1 MHPFGVM
8 FSPEATM
15 SVDNKVHL
23 DCRNSGGKVCVSDLR
38 FMVILAMHVA
48 ALLSNGLGVSAFD
61 INN

>member
-15 SVDNKVHL
+15 SVDSKVHL
-23 DCRNSGGKVCVSDLR
+23 DCGNSRGKVCVSDLR
-38 FMVILAMHVA
+38 LMVILAMHVA
-48 ALLSNGLGVSAFD
+48 ALLSNSLGVSTFD